1 MFRNALFQRLLD
13 QIGQIL
19 GLTRDWY
26 IIAMAAVVGIATGL
40 VAVGFGKMVTFSEE
54 FFFGDYSQQ
63 DLAVSLKLMLLIV
76 IPCFGGLLV
85 GVIQYYIQRAPPS
98 HGIPDIIEALVFKHG
113 VLRPRMGFFTAV
125 KSSITIGSGGSTGV
139 EGPIVTIGSVLGSFI
154 GQTFKIS
161 RQYMPTLVG
170 CGAAAGLACL
180 FNAPIAAAIF
190 VLEVMLRDFS
200 LRSVMPI
207 ILASVFGTAVAH
219 AVSHSNTAIFSVSS
233 ELSGYPFAI
242 KDIWLYAIL
251 GVICGLTAYCYTITL
266 RNLEEWWVHRVR
278 LHPAIRPAA
287 GGLVL
292 GVSGAIFVL
301 LYPHAMPGYNPPAY
315 MGNGYPVIV
324 SLLEPGLYD
333 NVSRRQA
340 TDEVLATQP
349 TGIPLTQPAYPVL
362 APTSSTS
369 SSSLARDTGR
379 ETRDIIYPPGTPLGP
394 QVLTTTSRPSSH
406 SATSST
412 SSTRDA
418 EHGTRDS
425 ASSPPTLDAGHGT
438 RDPAAAPQRI
448 SETPPQVVRTRNE
461 MFLFLILLVF
471 LKIAATGTTL
481 GSGGSGGIF
490 APSLFIGAAIGG
502 GVGVAV
508 QILGLADPATVSP
521 ATFALAGMAGVLAGA
536 VHCPMTAFLL
546 IFEITR
552 DYNLILP
559 VMLVSVIAT
568 SSSTLLLRESIYT
581 TILREKGVN
590 LDQEPGRESALL
602 RQLHVDEVE
611 LVEPIAIDSGTNAEV
626 LIEQARENP
635 QAHFVLIDEKQ
646 TYLGMILRD
655 EVTRALLH
663 PEALSL
669 MIVDELARTDLAT
682 VLPDDNL
689 ETVLAKLE
697 IMDLGI
703 LCVLD
708 EKKRPLG
715 LVTRAGIMR
724 RYKQAVQDEK

>member
-1 MFRNALFQRLLD
+1 MFRNAFFQRVLD

-26 IIAMAAVVGIATGL
+26 IIAMAAFVGIATGL

-63 DLAVSLKLMLLIV
+63 DLAISLKLMLLVV
-76 IPCFGGLLV
+76 IPSFGGLLV
-85 GVIQYYIQRAPPS
+85 GVIQYYIQRAPPN

-125 KSSITIGSGGSTGV
+125 KSSITIGSGGAVGV

-154 GQTFKIS
+154 GQTFKVG

-219 AVSHSNTAIFSVSS
+219 AVSNSNTAIFSVSQ

-266 RNLEEWWVHRVR
+266 RRLEEWWVHRVR

-301 LYPHAMPGYNPPAY
+301 IYPHAMPGYNPPAY

-333 NVSRRQA
+333 NVSRREA
-340 TDEVLATQP
+340 ADEAASKTRE
-349 TGIPLTQPAYPVL
+349 GIRKDLPAYPIVPPTATTSPST
-362 APTSSTS
+362 AP
-369 SSSLARDTGR
+369 A
-379 ETRDIIYPPGTPLGP
+379 IISPAPVPPGPVGP
-394 QVLTTTSRPSSH
+394 QIVTTESIARS
-406 SATSST
+406 
-412 SSTRDA
+412 
-418 EHGTRDS
+418 EH
-425 ASSPPTLDAGHGT
+425 
-438 RDPAAAPQRI
+438 AAADAAGLTRI
-448 SETPPQVVRTRNE
+448 SETPPQAVRTRNE
-461 MFLFLILLVF
+461 MFIFLLLLVF
-471 LKIAATGTTL
+471 LKIFGTGTTL

-490 APSLFIGAAIGG
+490 APSLFIGAAVGG
-502 GVGVAV
+502 TVGVGV
-508 QILGLADPATVSP
+508 QILGLADPASVSP

-590 LDQEPGRESALL
+590 IEQEPGRESALL
-602 RQLHVDEVE
+602 RQLHVDEVD
-611 LVEPIAIDSGTNAEV
+611 LVEPIAVDSGDPAES
-626 LIEQARENP
+626 LIEKARENS

-708 EKKRPLG
+708 DKKRPLG

-724 RYKQAVQDEK
+724 RYKQAVQEEK

>member
-1 MFRNALFQRLLD
+1 MFKNAIIQRLTD
-13 QIGQIL
+13 RIGQLL

-26 IIAMAAVVGIATGL
+26 LIAMAAVVGIITGL

-63 DLAVSLKLMLLIV
+63 DLAVSLKLMLLVV
-76 IPCFGGLLV
+76 IPSFGGLLV

-113 VLRPRMGFFTAV
+113 ILRPRMGFFTAV

-154 GQTFKIS
+154 GQTFKIN
-161 RQYMPTLVG
+161 RQYMATLVG

-219 AVSHSNTAIFSVSS
+219 AVSQSNTAIFSVSP
-233 ELSGYPFAI
+233 ELSSYPFVI

-251 GVICGLTAYCYTITL
+251 GVICGLTAYCYTVTL
-266 RNLEEWWVHRVR
+266 RKMDHWWVHRVR
-278 LHPAIRPAA
+278 LHPAIRPGA
-287 GGLVL
+287 GGLLL
-292 GVSGAIFVL
+292 GLSGAVFVL
-301 LYPHAMPGYNPPAY
+301 FYPHAMPGYNPPAY

-333 NVSRRQA
+333 NVNKRESADQHA
-340 TDEVLATQP
+340 ATQHSSIP
-349 TGIPLTQPAYPVL
+349 TNTPAYPVL
-362 APTSSTS
+362 PPVIPSTATATSPV
-369 SSSLARDTGR
+369 LPANPGPAARDAVSL
-379 ETRDIIYPPGTPLGP
+379 PTPVGP
-394 QVLTTTSRPSSH
+394 QQLTIDPHT
-406 SATSST
+406 
-412 SSTRDA
+412 A
-418 EHGTRDS
+418 EKVHVG
-425 ASSPPTLDAGHGT
+425 
-438 RDPAAAPQRI
+438 RI
-448 SETPPQVVRTRNE
+448 SETPPQAVRTRNE
-461 MFLFLILLVF
+461 MFLFLLILVF
-471 LKIAATGTTL
+471 LKILGTATTL

-490 APSLFIGAAIGG
+490 APSLFIGAAAGG
-502 GVGVAV
+502 CVGVAV
-508 QILGLADPATVSP
+508 QVLGLADPATVSP

-581 TILREKGVN
+581 TILHEKGVRIE
-590 LDQEPGRESALL
+590 QEPGRESALL
-602 RQLHVDEVE
+602 RQLHVDEIE
-611 LVEPIAIDSGTNAEV
+611 LLEPIAIASGDPAES
-626 LIEQARENP
+626 LIEQARRNP

-655 EVTRALLH
+655 DVTRTLLH

-697 IMDLGI
+697 IMDLGL

-715 LVTRAGIMR
+715 LVTRAAIMR
-724 RYKQAVQDEK
+724 RFKAAVKEEK